1 VDSVEIGKLFI
12 GIVTAVGTIAV
23 ASFNFGQARKVK
35 AELLE
40 KFELVLEKEKKHSVT
55 ELFRLIH
62 GLRMSYTDIV
72 ELVKHDDCSK
82 IIYALSKT
90 PGLVCYEQ
98 GEFRYTGI
106 AKSLLFQFCDR
117 WFTRL
122 AILVLMLASL
132 GSLTVAIYAKNLAV
146 TASGFVMVAVFSFV
160 LATQLRQRR
169 YDRMVANLI
178 HPTQTQQNAQQPAP
192 TTEPNVCA

>member
-1 VDSVEIGKLFI
+1 MDSVEIGKLFF
-12 GIVTAVGTIAV
+12 GVVTAVGTIAL

-40 KFELVLEKEKKHSVT
+40 KFELALQNGQKHSVT

-72 ELVKHDDCSK
+72 ELVKHDECSK

-98 GEFRYTGI
+98 GEFKYTGI
-106 AKSLLFQFCDR
+106 GKSVLFQFFDR
-117 WFTRL
+117 WFTL
-122 AILVLMLASL
+122 LSILFFGATSL
-132 GSLTVAIYAKNLAV
+132 GSLALAMYAKNLAV
-146 TASGFVMVAVFSFV
+146 IALGFIMLAVFSFG

-178 HPTQTQQNAQQPAP
+178 GPSQTQQDAQQTNA
-192 TTEPNVCA
+192 CA